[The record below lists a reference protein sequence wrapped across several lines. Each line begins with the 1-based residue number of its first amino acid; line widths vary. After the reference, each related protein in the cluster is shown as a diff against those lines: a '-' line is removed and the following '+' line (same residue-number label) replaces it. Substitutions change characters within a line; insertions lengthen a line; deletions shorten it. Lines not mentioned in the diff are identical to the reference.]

1 MIGPRSKGSCPPSVK
16 CTISIIDVKKLNA
29 KTTLIAFFDI
39 NRLFHHELIPI
50 EPRLNT
56 EFCKSFLQCLQNAV
70 CRYHP
75 ERLCISSQILHHET
89 TPAHRHVI
97 TSTFLANCQIPLLL
111 HLSFSLYLALSAFI
125 LFLQRRKT
133 LKGYRFNKV
142 EEIQTNMMRQMR
154 GIAESIYPR
163 VICLWQEQ

>member
-39 NRLFHHELIPI
+39 NRLFHYELIHI

-75 ERLCISSQILHHET
+75 ERLCNSSQILHHEN
-89 TPAHRHVI
+89 TPAHRRVI

-111 HLSFSLYLALSAFI
+111 HLSFSLDLALCAFI
-125 LFLQRRKT
+125 LFSQLKKT
-133 LKGYRFNKV
+133 MKGHRFDEV
-142 EEIQTNMMRQMR
+142 EQIQTNVMWKMR
-154 GIAESIYPR
+154 GIVESI
-163 VICLWQEQ
+163 